1 MARAAMNLLFIH
13 GNFPGQFLDL
23 APYLARHVADRT
35 VFLTESDNP
44 QGIDLAGVELV
55 RFVPHR
61 QPADGVHFYLRPSE
75 QAVLRGQAVLRALLK
90 LSEQGFTPDVAVVH
104 GGEGFGLYLKTLLP
118 QLRLISYMEWYFH
131 PETSKYLYADF
142 DINDSLAI
150 QTRNWPILHELVEAD
165 VVVSPT
171 AWQRQ
176 QFPKPWC
183 EQIKVV
189 FDGVNTNLFCPPQT
203 RSRSLLSLKSGTNGH
218 VIEIPES
225 VPLLTY
231 ATRGMEPL
239 RGFAEFLRAAAYAQQ
254 RLPNLHVV
262 VAGDDRIAYSYSP
275 KHESGS
281 WKQQLLEEL
290 QGQLD
295 LKRLHFPGLIN
306 YGELLQL
313 FQRSDLHCY
322 FTRPYVISWGL
333 FQAAACGSPLLVNRF
348 PGIDD
353 VFRDLQRVTLVD
365 LDAQVELN
373 HQVVHALQVQNKEQ
387 PISNLRQGLDLA
399 QARFAWRDLI
409 LNDQAHRWQQA
420 R

>member
-1 MARAAMNLLFIH
+1 MAREAMNLLFIH
-13 GNFPGQFLDL
+13 NNFPGQFLEL
-23 APYLARHVADRT
+23 APFLAKQTASRT

-55 RFVPHR
+55 TFVTHR
-61 QPADGVHFYLRPSE
+61 QPAEGVHVYLRPSE
-75 QAVLRGQAVLRALLK
+75 EAVLRGQAVLRALLQ
-90 LSEQGFTPDVAVVH
+90 LSEEGFTPDVAVVH

-118 QLRLISYMEWYFH
+118 KLRLISYMEWYFR

-142 DINDSLAI
+142 DINDSLST
-150 QTRNWPILHELVEAD
+150 QTRNWPILQELVEAD

-176 QFPKPWC
+176 QFPKPWL
-183 EQIKVV
+183 EQIKVI
-189 FDGVNTNLFCPPQT
+189 FDGVDTNFFRPPQV
-203 RSRSLLSLKSGTNGH
+203 RSRLSLTLKSGTNGQ

-231 ATRGMEPL
+231 AMRGMEPL
-239 RGFAEFLRAAAYAQQ
+239 RGFAEFLRVAAYAQQ
-254 RLPNLHVV
+254 QLPNLHVV
-262 VAGDDRIAYSYSP
+262 VAGDDRIAYSYGS

-281 WKQQLLEEL
+281 WKRQLLEEL
-290 QGQLD
+290 KGQLD
-295 LKRLHFPGLIN
+295 LTRLHFPGLVN
-306 YGELLQL
+306 YGELQQL

-348 PGIDD
+348 PGVED
-353 VFRDLQRVTLVD
+353 VFLDLQRVTLVD
-365 LDAQVELN
+365 LENQVELN
-373 HQVVHALQVQNKEQ
+373 QQVVHALQVQNKEQ
-387 PISNLRQGLDLA
+387 PMSNLRQGLDLT
-399 QARFAWRDLI
+399 QGLIAWCDLI
-409 LNDQAHRWQQA
+409 LNDQVHRWQPA